1 MKKGW
6 GFPLLPAALPP
17 FRAPRG
23 LALCDVAAV
32 TRHGL
37 RTPTRDLP
45 HDRTPWDEGVPGGVR
60 GSVQPGAHEL
70 HVPANL
76 LTRIRQLPVRSLSS
90 RMATRRWL
98 HGCTALVSFQDD
110 FDAGIAASRVCPSH
124 LSFVSLIFR
133 SIGPM

>member
-1 MKKGW
+1 MQKW
-6 GFPLLPAALPP
+6 TFPSLPAALPP

-60 GSVQPGAHEL
+60 GSVEPGAHEL

-76 LTRIRQLPVRSLSS
+76 LTRIRQLPVRTPLP
-90 RMATRRWL
+90 
-98 HGCTALVSFQDD
+98 SFL
-110 FDAGIAASRVCPSH
+110 
-124 LSFVSLIFR
+124 LSFLPSFLSLIEFR
-133 SIGPM
+133 SILSSIV